1 MQRRHFL
8 SATATTAAAAC
19 GFVTTPLTAVAQGL
33 PRGPVRIV
41 VGFPPG
47 GGTDVV
53 ARVIAQQL
61 AILWGIPVL
70 VENRAGAAGVIAAG
84 YVAKLPADGSTLL
97 MTNFSNHAVAPSLYP
112 KLDYVIERDFTPIML
127 VGIVPSILVCRPNQP
142 AQTVQAIIERC
153 RATPGSVSFGSAGP
167 GSVQHLALEMFK
179 LRAGIDALHV
189 PYKGSAPAVAGLLG
203 DEVQVMIGN
212 LPPWSAQIK
221 AGRVQALAVSTAQRH
236 HSLPDVPALAESLP
250 GFETLAWFGVL
261 APAGTPRAVVE
272 RINTLVNQAL
282 EQPDIKVRL
291 ATLACDPAP
300 STPEAFASRVSGDVA
315 RWKKLATEKNIRAD

>member
-8 SATATTAAAAC
+8 FATATTAAACCLMA
-19 GFVTTPLTAVAQGL
+19 TPMTAVAQGL
-33 PRGPVRIV
+33 PRGPVRII

-70 VENRAGAAGVIAAG
+70 VENRAGAAGVIAAE

-112 KLDYVIERDFTPIML
+112 KIGYVVERDFTPIML

-153 RATPGSVSFGSAGP
+153 RAMPGTVSFGSAGP

-179 LRAGIDALHV
+179 LRTGIDALHI
-189 PYKGSAPAVAGLLG
+189 PYKGSAPMITDLIGGQIDYSFETMSSAAPHVASGKLLA
-203 DEVQVMIGN
+203 I
-212 LPPWSAQIK
+212 AQTRLRRAAAMPK
-221 AGRVQALAVSTAQRH
+221 LST
-236 HSLPDVPALAESLP
+236 LAESGLAGFDVSTWYGLAGP
-250 GFETLAWFGVL
+250 GQMDAALVKRMNDDFNRVLQMPVVADKLVAFG
-261 APAGTPRAVVE
+261 AEEGGGTPAQFATFIGIE
-272 RINTLVNQAL
+272 KGKWA
-282 EQPDIKVRL
+282 KVISD
-291 ATLACDPAP
+291 AK
-300 STPEAFASRVSGDVA
+300 VS
-315 RWKKLATEKNIRAD
+315 I

>member
-1 MQRRHFL
+1 MQRRLFL

-19 GFVTTPLTAVAQGL
+19 GLVAAPLTAVAQGL

-189 PYKGSAPAVAGLLG
+189 PYKGSAPMITDLIGGQIDYSFETMSSAAPHVASGKLLPIA
-203 DEVQVMIGN
+203 QTRLRPAAAMPK
-212 LPPWSAQIK
+212 LP
-221 AGRVQALAVSTAQRH
+221 T
-236 HSLPDVPALAESLP
+236 LAESGFAGFDASTWYGLAGP
-250 GFETLAWFGVL
+250 GQMDTALVKRMNDDFNRVLLMPAVADKLLTFG
-261 APAGTPRAVVE
+261 AEDGGGTPA
-272 RINTLVNQAL
+272 QFA
-282 EQPDIKVRL
+282 
-291 ATLACDPAP
+291 
-300 STPEAFASRVSGDVA
+300 AFID
-315 RWKKLATEKNIRAD
+315 TEKGKWAKVIRDAKVSI